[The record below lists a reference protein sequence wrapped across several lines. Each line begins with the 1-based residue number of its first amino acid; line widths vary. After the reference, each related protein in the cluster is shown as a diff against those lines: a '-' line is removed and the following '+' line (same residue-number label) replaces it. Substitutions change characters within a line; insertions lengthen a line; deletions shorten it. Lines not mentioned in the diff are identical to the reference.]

1 MSIRSILALAAVAA
15 MLAGASGCSSH
26 STPPS
31 ITVFVAASLR
41 ETFKDL
47 ARRFEADNPGTS
59 VVLHFAGS
67 SDLLAQLSHG
77 AVADAF
83 AAGDADI
90 MGIAAHAGL
99 LAAIPIDFA
108 SNNLVIVVAPGNPL
122 NIRSFSDL
130 NRDGLSVVACA
141 PIVPCGWAA
150 QRIEDNTGVQLHLM
164 SEESSVTD
172 VLTKVMNGQ
181 ADAGL
186 VYVTDALAAG
196 NAVRMVQ
203 FAQSSDAVNI
213 CSIAVLANARNAG
226 MANRFIAVV
235 AGNDGRDVLSRAG
248 FAKPF

>member
-164 SEESSVTD
+164 SGDSSVTD

-186 VYVTDALAAG
+186 CLRHRRAG
-196 NAVRMVQ
+196 CRQCGSDGAVR
-203 FAQSSDAVNI
+203 AKLGRSEH
-213 CSIAVLANARNAG
+213 LLHRGARQ
-226 MANRFIAVV
+226 RKKRR
-235 AGNDGRDVLSRAG
+235 DGQQVHRRCRG
-248 FAKPF
+248 K